1 MMLYVLLY
9 LFTEMSPFEDGSLR
23 NAKRICERIDLTK
36 IEVESEMCCAKNKI
50 LLWVDAVDTSQ
61 SD

>member
-36 IEVESEMCCAKNKI
+36 IEMCCAKNKI

-61 SD
+61 SA